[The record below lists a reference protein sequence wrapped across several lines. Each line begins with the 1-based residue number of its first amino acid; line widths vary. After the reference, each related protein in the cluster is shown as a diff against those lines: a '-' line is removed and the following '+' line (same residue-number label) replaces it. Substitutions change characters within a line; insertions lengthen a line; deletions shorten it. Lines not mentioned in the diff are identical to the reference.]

1 MFIETPDL
9 IQALERMAAAFM
21 PTSSNALTPP
31 IPTESG
37 FGTKTQA
44 TRWRYDSARASTTR
58 LTQPEER
65 CAPNAQAASEA
76 V

>member
-44 TRWRYDSARASTTR
+44 TR
-58 LTQPEER
+58 
-65 CAPNAQAASEA
+65 
-76 V
+76 